1 MRKIIENK
9 KTGVK
14 GFVVS
19 EGEKVVVNIN
29 GEEKSYT
36 VGSFKKMYKVVE
48 IIEVADV
55 EGKVASEMQVEEV
68 AVTEEVVEEQVEEV
82 VEIEDTTIEERI
94 EKQVTL
100 QDKVITLIKE
110 FVDNPSFNTNQT
122 EMEYVE
128 KATISKV
135 TLNKKNL
142 IEIDVQKKAVV
153 IYFNKSTLSQ
163 DNVNRMTKLIPDSYG
178 WSSNALFKVVSETQ
192 LDLLQ
197 NMLIETREG
206 KLALDKQKTEEKKAK
221 QEKLEQKRLAKKQQ
235 KEEATK

>member
-1 MRKIIENK
+1 M
-9 KTGVK
+9 
-14 GFVVS
+14 
-19 EGEKVVVNIN
+19 
-29 GEEKSYT
+29 
-36 VGSFKKMYKVVE
+36 
-48 IIEVADV
+48 
-55 EGKVASEMQVEEV
+55 
-68 AVTEEVVEEQVEEV
+68 

-110 FVDNPSFNTNQT
+110 FVDNPNFNTNQT

-197 NMLIETREG
+197 DMLIETREG
-206 KLALDKQKTEEKKAK
+206 KLALDKKKAEEKRAK
-221 QEKLEQKRLAKKQQ
+221 QEKLEQERLAKEK
-235 KEEATK
+235 ATNQ

>member
-1 MRKIIENK
+1 MKKIMIENK

-14 GFVVS
+14 GFIVS
-19 EGEKVVVNIN
+19 EGEKVVVNLN
-29 GEEKSYT
+29 GAEKSYT
-36 VGSFKKMYKVVE
+36 VGSFKKLFKKVEVE
-48 IIEVADV
+48 E
-55 EGKVASEMQVEEV
+55 KVANEV
-68 AVTEEVVEEQVEEV
+68 AVTNEEPIEETVEEVVVEE

-94 EKQVTL
+94 EQQVTL

-110 FVDNPSFNTNQT
+110 FVENPNFNTNET

-153 IYFNKSTLSQ
+153 VYFNKSTLSQ

-178 WSSNALFKVVSETQ
+178 WTSNALFKVVSESQ

-197 NMLIETREG
+197 NMLVETREG
-206 KLALDKQKTEEKKAK
+206 KLALDKKKAEEKKAK
-221 QEKLEQKRLAKKQQ
+221 QEKLEQERLAKK
-235 KEEATK
+235 KEKEKQAETNK

>member
-1 MRKIIENK
+1 MRKMIENK

-19 EGEKVVVNIN
+19 EGEKIVVNIN
-29 GEEKSYT
+29 GEEKTYT

-48 IIEVADV
+48 VAKDV
-55 EGKVASEMQVEEV
+55 EGKVASETQVEEV

-82 VEIEDTTIEERI
+82 VEIEDTTIEERV

-110 FVDNPSFNTNQT
+110 FVDNPNFNTNQT

-197 NMLIETREG
+197 DMLIETREG
-206 KLALDKQKTEEKKAK
+206 KLALDKKKAEEKKAK
-221 QEKLEQKRLAKKQQ
+221 QEKLEQERLAKKQQ